1 MSEAKI
7 KIGVVGT
14 GALGRHHARLYKQCK
29 NAEVI
34 GVYDVNRKT
43 AEAVAAEFGLNVFAS
58 PEELAEKCDALS
70 VAVPATKHHET
81 AMPLLK
87 MKKHLLIEKPLA
99 AAIQEGEEIVSLA
112 RKNNLVLAVGHVER
126 FNPAMEFLEK
136 KAADTRFVEAHRL
149 ASYPPA
155 RKGMHRRGTEVGVV
169 LDLMIHDLDLILTM
183 INCDVERIDAVGIP
197 VLSKTED
204 IANVRLKFTNGS
216 VANVTASRVSVEIM
230 RRFRVFQTD
239 SYISM
244 DYGKHSGIIIK
255 KKRLGMAKKDV
266 SLDEKNALHEE
277 LENFI
282 HCVRE
287 TMKTGKIVETKVSGE
302 QGLKALALAV
312 RITEEINSYNKRY
325 NIKYA

>member
-1 MSEAKI
+1 MSEARI
-7 KIGVVGT
+7 KVGVVGT

-70 VAVPATKHHET
+70 IAVPATKHYET

-99 AAIQEGEEIVSLA
+99 AAIQEGEELVSLA

-266 SLDEKNALHEE
+266 SLDEKNALQEE

-282 HCVRE
+282 RCVRE
-287 TMKTGKIVETKVSGE
+287 TMKTGKIVEPKVSGE
-302 QGLKALALAV
+302 QGLRALALAV